1 MPVTK
6 LNTSHF
12 KFKYLPD
19 YASYLLKNKLEEFVL
34 VGIRFSREIDLPLLK
49 PLAKLSEQELVKIS
63 VDSNR
68 ETLNAIREGQIAE
81 HIEINLKNWVENKLI
96 VDKGEIAAEDLT
108 LAFYVKR
115 KMFTYF
121 LYSYTPNTALHQLIV
136 SEIDTYTTYEE
147 LAMLKVY
154 LHIHNGHL

>member
-68 ETLNAIREGQIAE
+68 ETLNALRESQIAE

-136 SEIDTYTTYEE
+136 SEVDTYTTYEE

-154 LHIHNGHL
+154 LHIHNEHL